1 MGRAQSKSV
10 GVIIINI
17 TIMISISESATGGGW
32 KEEDGRESST
42 CGISSHLSDSKEKM
56 IGDHI
61 DPGPNLSFAIC

>member
-42 CGISSHLSDSKEKM
+42 CGISSHLSDSKERK
-56 IGDHI
+56 
-61 DPGPNLSFAIC
+61 